1 MLTSSNRSE
10 MSNLAPCT
18 HEEADTRLMIHALDA
33 SLRGHRRIK
42 IRTNDTDV
50 IVLALSVV
58 STLPVDEFWITYG
71 SGKDVQHMP
80 AHVVASSLGPSKASA
95 LPMFHA
101 LTGSDTV
108 SFFLNPGKKS
118 AWDVWNV
125 FPELTPVLC
134 ALKASLE
141 IITEESLAV
150 LERFVVLL
158 YDRTTSLLKVNE
170 ARQELFCRK
179 SREFDSI
186 PPTEAALEQHIRR
199 AVLQVAHTWGQTL
212 LCQPALPS
220 PADWRWQRQARRWSP
235 YWTTL
240 KQAKDTCYELIYCGC
255 KTTCRRRCKCV
266 KANLVCTGLCKCGGN
281 CQQQ

>member
-1 MLTSSNRSE
+1 MVLPEGKEVYSTHGSSVLTCSNISE

-33 SLRGHRRIK
+33 SLRGHQRIK

-58 STLPVDEFWITYG
+58 STLPVYEIWITYG
-71 SGKDVQHMP
+71 SGKNVQHML
-80 AHVVASSLGPSKASA
+80 ALVVASSLGSSKASA

-108 SFFLNPGKKS
+108 SFFRNHGKKS

-134 ALKASLE
+134 ASETSPE
-141 IITEESLAV
+141 IITEESLGA
-150 LERFVVLL
+150 LERFMVLL
-158 YDRTTSLLKVNE
+158 YDRTSSLLKVNE
-170 ARQELFCRK
+170 ARRELFCKK
-179 SREFDSI
+179 SKEFDSI
-186 PPTEAALEQHIRR
+186 PPTKAALEQHITR
-199 AVLQVAHTWGQTL
+199 AVLQGAHTWGQTL

-220 PADWRWQRQARRWSP
+220 PADWRWQRQGRRWSS

-240 KQAKDTCYELIYCGC
+240 KQAKDTCYESIHCGC
-255 KTTCRRRCKCV
+255 
-266 KANLVCTGLCKCGGN
+266 
-281 CQQQ
+281 

>member
-1 MLTSSNRSE
+1 M
-10 MSNLAPCT
+10 
-18 HEEADTRLMIHALDA
+18 
-33 SLRGHRRIK
+33 
-42 IRTNDTDV
+42 
-50 IVLALSVV
+50 
-58 STLPVDEFWITYG
+58 
-71 SGKDVQHMP
+71 QHMP

-108 SFFLNPGKKS
+108 SFFRNRGKKS

-220 PADWRWQRQARRWSP
+220 PADWGWQRQARRWSP

-240 KQAKDTCYELIYCGC
+240 KQAKDTCYELIHCGC
-255 KTTCRRRCKCV
+255 KTACRGRCKCV

>member
-10 MSNLAPCT
+10 MSNLSPCT

-50 IVLALSVV
+50 IVLSVV

-71 SGKDVQHMP
+71 SGKNVQHMP
-80 AHVVASSLGPSKASA
+80 VHVVASSLGPSKSSA

-108 SFFLNPGKKS
+108 SFFRNHGKKS

-125 FPELTPVLC
+125 FLELTPVLC
-134 ALKASLE
+134 ALKASPE

-158 YDRTTSLLKVNE
+158 YDRTSSLLKVNK
-170 ARQELFCRK
+170 ARQELFCK
-179 SREFDSI
+179 TSKEFDSI
-186 PPTEAALEQHIRR
+186 PPTKAALEQHIRR
-199 AVLQVAHTWGQTL
+199 AVLQGAHTWGQTL

-220 PADWRWQRQARRWSP
+220 PADWGWQCQGRRWSP

-240 KQAKDTCYELIYCGC
+240 KQAKGTCYERIHCGC
-255 KTTCRRRCKCV
+255 KTACRGRCKCM